1 MANQEDLY
9 DSGEDSSLEKF
20 EEELLE
26 EEKKKA
32 RSNFLRGILVLAL
45 VGGIGFYAYKTFF
58 ATTPTPRVRQAARA
72 VRPPAPAPA
81 MKTDAVK
88 PAPAPAPKPAMAEKA
103 VEKPIAT
110 QEGIKEEQLKSE
122 LKVEVAKPAPVKPL
136 AAKPFAAKP
145 KAEPP
150 APVTAKTDG
159 KIYTLQVGF
168 FSVSANADR
177 AVKRLQRLN
186 LEPKSIKRSYTA
198 KMVKVYVG
206 DYPYRETAM
215 EAARELATLG
225 FKSEP
230 VLTSPGKYELE
241 VGSFK
246 TEAQAD
252 NLVKDLEKNQ
262 IEVRLAQGTKKVSA
276 TVLRLEGIEG
286 TQRFYEV
293 KELLIKENIS
303 FFLVHR

>member
-1 MANQEDLY
+1 MADQEDLY

-20 EEELLE
+20 EQELLE

-45 VGGIGFYAYKTFF
+45 VGGIGFYAYTTIF
-58 ATTPTPRVRQAARA
+58 APTPKAGLRQAK
-72 VRPPAPAPA
+72 PPAPAPA

-88 PAPAPAPKPAMAEKA
+88 TAQPPAPKPVMAEKA
-103 VEKPIAT
+103 AEKQIAT
-110 QEGIKEEQLKSE
+110 KEGIKEEQLKSE
-122 LKVEVAKPAPVKPL
+122 LKVEVTKPAPVKPL
-136 AAKPFAAKP
+136 TAKPFAAKP

-150 APVTAKTDG
+150 AQVTAKTDG
-159 KIYTLQVGF
+159 KTYTLQVGF

-177 AVKRLQRLN
+177 TAKRLQRLN

-206 DYPYRETAM
+206 DYQYRETAV
-215 EAARELATLG
+215 EAARELATVG

-252 NLVKDLEKNQ
+252 NLVRDLEKNQ
-262 IEVRLAQGTKKVSA
+262 IKVRLAQGTKKVSA
-276 TVLRLEGIEG
+276 TVIRLEGIEG
-286 TQRFYEV
+286 SQRFEEV
-293 KELLIKENIS
+293 KELLKKENIG

>member
-32 RSNFLRGILVLAL
+32 RSNFLRGILVLVV

-58 ATTPTPRVRQAARA
+58 ATTPTPRIRQAAKA
-72 VRPPAPAPA
+72 VQPPAPAPV
-81 MKTDAVK
+81 VK
-88 PAPAPAPKPAMAEKA
+88 PAPPQKSEPAMVEKA

-110 QEGIKEEQLKSE
+110 QKGIKEEQLKSE
-122 LKVEVAKPAPVKPL
+122 LKIEVTKPAPVKPL
-136 AAKPFAAKP
+136 TAKPFAAKP

-177 AVKRLQRLN
+177 AAKRLRELN

-206 DYPYRETAM
+206 DYQYRETAM
-215 EAARELATLG
+215 EAARELATVG
-225 FKSEP
+225 FKSKP

-252 NLVKDLEKNQ
+252 HLVRDLEKKQ
-262 IEVRLAQGTKKVSA
+262 IKVRLAQGTKKVSA
-276 TVLRLEGIEG
+276 IVLRLEGIDG

-293 KELLIKENIS
+293 KELLIKEKIS